1 MAFSFLTQ
9 ELAMDLGTANTI
21 IFKDDKIVVDQPSI
35 VAINGLTKKLEACG
49 FDAKRMQG
57 KENPN
62 IHTIR
67 PMKDG
72 VIADFEAAEHMIR
85 WMIKQVNKNRRGI
98 SNWFTPNV
106 KIVIAIPYGSTD
118 VEKRAVRDA
127 AEHSG
132 GRDIHLLYEPMADA
146 IGIGLNV
153 EEPQGHMVVDI
164 GGGTTECAVISLA
177 GIVQCESLKTAGDAF
192 TADIQQYMRQQY
204 NIKIGDNLA
213 EQIKIAV
220 GAAISDLETPPEPF
234 DVIGPNLI
242 TAYPV
247 KVPVSSMEI
256 AHCLDRSL
264 AKIEALIVSVLEK
277 TPPELYADI
286 VKEGIHLCGGGALIR
301 GLDKRLS
308 DKLKI
313 PFIVAEDPLKG
324 VARGTNIALKNLL
337 KGRLCPYLMR

>member
-9 ELAMDLGTANTI
+9 ELAIDLGTANTV
-21 IFKDDKIVVDQPSI
+21 IFMNDKIVVDQPSV
-35 VAINGLTKKLEACG
+35 VAINKLTNTLEACG
-49 FDAKRMQG
+49 QEAKLIVG

-62 IHTIR
+62 IVSIR

-72 VIADFEAAEHMIR
+72 VIADFDAAEHMIR
-85 WMIKQVNKNRRGI
+85 WMIQQVNGKRR
-98 SNWFTPNV
+98 SLFTPNL
-106 KIVIAIPYGSTD
+106 KIVIAIPYGATD
-118 VEKRAVRDA
+118 VEKRAVREA

-132 GRDIHLLYEPMADA
+132 GRDIYLLYEPMSDA
-146 IGIGLNV
+146 LGIGLNV

-177 GIVQCESLKTAGDAF
+177 GIVKCESLKVAGDAF

-213 EQIKIAV
+213 ERIKIQV
-220 GAAISDLETPPEPF
+220 GAAIPELETTPEPF
-234 DVIGPNLI
+234 DVIGPNLM

-264 AKIEALIVSVLEK
+264 AKIETLIVSVLEQ

-286 VKEGIHLCGGGALIR
+286 VKEGIHLSGGGALIR
-301 GLDKRLS
+301 GLDKRLT

-313 PFIVAEDPLKG
+313 NFHVAEDPLRA
-324 VARGTNIALKNLL
+324 VARGTNMALKNLRSG
-337 KGRLCPYLMR
+337 KLCPYLMR